1 MVLKATLIGGI
12 LAIARQDVTSMSMQT
27 RAEASIEQTERR
39 RLVPTVYIVVGIVAI
54 LVLATLLIWVVVWLA
69 RTQAPTVEAVRDIF
83 IIALALESCLFGI
96 VLMMLLIMVIRL
108 VNMLEFEIKP
118 ILEKTNETVGTIR
131 GTTTFVSQ
139 NVVRPVT
146 RASAYAAGIRTGLKA
161 LLGNPRDNFTE

>member
-1 MVLKATLIGGI
+1 
-12 LAIARQDVTSMSMQT
+12 MSIQT
-27 RAEASIEQTERR
+27 RAELSVEESNRR
-39 RLVPTVYIVVGIVAI
+39 RLVPAVYIVVGVVAI
-54 LVLATLLIWVVVWLA
+54 LALAALLIWAIIWLA

-83 IIALALESCLFGI
+83 IIVLALESCLFGI
-96 VLMMLLIMVIRL
+96 VLMLLLIMVIRL

-146 RASAYAAGIRTGLKA
+146 RASAYAAGIRSGLKA
-161 LLGNPRDNFTE
+161 LFGNPRDNFIE

>member
-1 MVLKATLIGGI
+1 
-12 LAIARQDVTSMSMQT
+12 MSMQT
-27 RAEASIEQTERR
+27 RVELSTEETKRR
-39 RLVPTVYIVVGIVAI
+39 RLVPTLYVVIGVVAV
-54 LVLATLLIWVVVWLA
+54 LVLAGLLIWAVVWLA

-96 VLMMLLIMVIRL
+96 VLLLLLIMVIRL

-131 GTTTFVSQ
+131 GTTAFVSQ

-146 RASAYAAGIRTGLKA
+146 RASALAAGVRSGLKT
-161 LLGNPRDNFTE
+161 LFGDPRDNFME